1 MTPELTNSISTAP
14 AVHRPYTNENMKR
27 YYRHKI
33 IKICICIIPNF
44 IFISKCFN
52 ILKTHIHFRKEVQMR
67 IPVASDSLDE
77 DHHNIPIKESPTSLN
92 RKSDD
97 DLLQLLENSSTE
109 I

>member
-1 MTPELTNSISTAP
+1 
-14 AVHRPYTNENMKR
+14 
-27 YYRHKI
+27 
-33 IKICICIIPNF
+33 
-44 IFISKCFN
+44 
-52 ILKTHIHFRKEVQMR
+52 MR

-77 DHHNIPIKESPTSLN
+77 DHHNIPTTQSPTSLN

>member
-1 MTPELTNSISTAP
+1 
-14 AVHRPYTNENMKR
+14 
-27 YYRHKI
+27 
-33 IKICICIIPNF
+33 
-44 IFISKCFN
+44 
-52 ILKTHIHFRKEVQMR
+52 MR

-77 DHHNIPIKESPTSLN
+77 DHHNFPVTQSPTSLN